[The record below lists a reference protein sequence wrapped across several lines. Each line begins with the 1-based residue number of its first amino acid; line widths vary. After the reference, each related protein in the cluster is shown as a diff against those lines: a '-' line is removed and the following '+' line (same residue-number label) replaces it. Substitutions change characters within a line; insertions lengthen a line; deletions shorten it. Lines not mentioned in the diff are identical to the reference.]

1 MEKVEEILQNL
12 VVWLSKAT
20 GISVGLYSLLLTYV
34 TGITFLWSLR
44 WLILKLVWRQ
54 TEDLQVR
61 YKWRKIS
68 GYAAFVLTVLLV
80 GRVLSEGFHSAATFL
95 GLLTA
100 GLAIALKDPL
110 VNLVGWM
117 LIIWRRPFAVGDRI
131 QIGIHAGDVMD
142 LTVFRFTLA
151 EIGNWVHADQ
161 ITGRIVHIPNGKVFV
176 EPVAIYSRGMHDF
189 IWNEVAVLVTF
200 ESNWKRAKDILNA
213 IAVAHAEHLAKPA
226 ERKLK
231 EYAKYYLIVQVAID
245 LTPRVFTTVEASG
258 ILLTVRHVCQSRHRR
273 ESTQGIWEDVLD
285 RFAECDDIDFAYP
298 TSRSYSNVT
307 EGKRNRGKTA
317 NICTRPEYRAYQCLS
332 NVELK

>member
-1 MEKVEEILQNL
+1 MEKFEEILQNS

-34 TGITFLWSLR
+34 AGITFLWSLR
-44 WLILKLVWRQ
+44 WLILKLIWRQ
-54 TEDLQVR
+54 TENLQVR
-61 YKWRKIS
+61 YKWQKIS

-80 GRVLSEGFHSAATFL
+80 GLALSEGFHSVATFL

-131 QIGIHAGDVMD
+131 QIGSHAGDVMD

-200 ESNWKRAKDILNA
+200 ESNWKRAKDILNE
-213 IAVAHAEHLAKPA
+213 IAVNRAGHLAEPA
-226 ERKLK
+226 ERKLM
-231 EYAKYYLIVQVAID
+231 EYARDFLIVQVD
-245 LTPRVFTTVEASG
+245 LTPMVFTTVEASG
-258 ILLTVRHVCQSRHRR
+258 ILLTVRHVCPSRHRR
-273 ESTQGIWEDVLD
+273 ESTQEIWEDVLD
-285 RFAECDDIDFAYP
+285 RFAECDDINFAYR
-298 TSRSYSNVT
+298 TTRSYNNVT
-307 EGKRNRGKTA
+307 EGKRGTGVKLPTFAHDPNTERT
-317 NICTRPEYRAYQCLS
+317 
-332 NVELK
+332 NV

>member
-1 MEKVEEILQNL
+1 MEKIEEILRNP
-12 VVWLSKAT
+12 VEWLNKAT
-20 GISVGLYSLLLTYV
+20 GIPVGLYNQLFTSLA
-34 TGITFLWSLR
+34 GITFLWFLR

-54 TEDLQVR
+54 TENLQVR

-68 GYAAFVLTVLLV
+68 GYAAFVLSVLLV
-80 GRVLSEGFHSAATFL
+80 GRILSEGFHSAATFL

-110 VNLVGWM
+110 VSLVGWIF
-117 LIIWRRPFAVGDRI
+117 IIWRRPFKVGDRI

-189 IWNEVAVLVTF
+189 IWNEVAVLITF
-200 ESNWKRAKDILNA
+200 ESNWKKAKDILNEM
-213 IAVAHAEHLAKPA
+213 AVTHAGHLAEPA
-226 ERKLK
+226 ESKLK
-231 EYAKYYLIVQVAID
+231 EYARDFLIVPVD

-273 ESTQGIWEDVLD
+273 ESTQEIWEDVLD
-285 RFAECDDIDFAYP
+285 RFAECDDINFAYP
-298 TSRSYSNVT
+298 TTRSYSNVT
-307 EGKRNRGKTA
+307 EGKRGTGA
-317 NICTRPEYRAYQCLS
+317 MRPTSTHDPNTEH
-332 NVELK
+332 

>member
-1 MEKVEEILQNL
+1 MEKIEEILQNL

-20 GISVGLYSLLLTYV
+20 GISVGLYSLLFTYV
-34 TGITFLWSLR
+34 AGIAFLWSLR

-54 TEDLQVR
+54 TENLQVR

-161 ITGRIVHIPNGKVFV
+161 ITGRIVHKGLYIRQILSSGLINHHPNIS
-176 EPVAIYSRGMHDF
+176 PVLSKDGVNRLIALPKAISSM
-189 IWNEVAVLVTF
+189 I
-200 ESNWKRAKDILNA
+200 
-213 IAVAHAEHLAKPA
+213 
-226 ERKLK
+226 
-231 EYAKYYLIVQVAID
+231 
-245 LTPRVFTTVEASG
+245 
-258 ILLTVRHVCQSRHRR
+258 
-273 ESTQGIWEDVLD
+273 
-285 RFAECDDIDFAYP
+285 
-298 TSRSYSNVT
+298 TS
-307 EGKRNRGKTA
+307 
-317 NICTRPEYRAYQCLS
+317 
-332 NVELK
+332 

>member
-1 MEKVEEILQNL
+1 MQCCRNELYLRELEVKSGVIMGNIEEILQDL

-20 GISVGLYSLLLTYV
+20 DISVGLYNLMFTSLAC
-34 TGITFLWSLR
+34 IAFIWSLR

-54 TEDLQVR
+54 TEDLRVR
-61 YKWRKIS
+61 YQWRRIS
-68 GYAAFVLTVLLV
+68 SYAAFVLTVLLA
-80 GRVLSEGFHSAATFL
+80 GRVLFEGFHGAATFL
-95 GLLTA
+95 GLLSA

-131 QIGIHAGDVMD
+131 QIGSHAGDVMD

-151 EIGNWVHADQ
+151 EIGNWVHSDQ

-200 ESNWKRAKDILNA
+200 ESNWKRAKDILNE
-213 IAVAHAEHLAKPA
+213 IAVAHAGNLAEPA

-231 EYAKYYLIVQVAID
+231 EYARDFLIVPIE

-273 ESTQGIWEDVLD
+273 ESTQEIWEDILD
-285 RFAECDDIDFAYP
+285 RFAECDDINFAYP

-307 EGKRNRGKTA
+307 VVSAEPG
-317 NICTRPEYRAYQCLS
+317 
-332 NVELK
+332 

>member
-1 MEKVEEILQNL
+1 
-12 VVWLSKAT
+12 
-20 GISVGLYSLLLTYV
+20 
-34 TGITFLWSLR
+34 
-44 WLILKLVWRQ
+44 
-54 TEDLQVR
+54 
-61 YKWRKIS
+61 
-68 GYAAFVLTVLLV
+68 VLTVLLA
-80 GRVLSEGFHSAATFL
+80 GRVLFEGFHGAATFL
-95 GLLTA
+95 GLLSA

-131 QIGIHAGDVMD
+131 QIGSHAGDVMD

-151 EIGNWVHADQ
+151 EIGNWVHSDQ

-200 ESNWKRAKDILNA
+200 ESNWKRAKDILNE
-213 IAVAHAEHLAKPA
+213 IAVAHAGNLAEPA

-231 EYAKYYLIVQVAID
+231 EYARDFLIVPIE

-273 ESTQGIWEDVLD
+273 ESTQEIWEDILD
-285 RFAECDDIDFAYP
+285 RFAECDDINFAYP

-307 EGKRNRGKTA
+307 VVSAEPG
-317 NICTRPEYRAYQCLS
+317 
-332 NVELK
+332 

>member
-1 MEKVEEILQNL
+1 MEKLEGILQNL

-20 GISVGLYSLLLTYV
+20 GISVGLYSLLLTFV
-34 TGITFLWSLR
+34 VGITFLWSLR

-61 YKWRKIS
+61 YKWQKIS

-80 GRVLSEGFHSAATFL
+80 GRVLSEGFHSVATFL

-131 QIGIHAGDVMD
+131 QIGSHAGDVMD

-200 ESNWKRAKDILNA
+200 ESNWKRAKDILNE
-213 IAVAHAEHLAKPA
+213 IAVIHAGHL
-226 ERKLK
+226 
-231 EYAKYYLIVQVAID
+231 V
-245 LTPRVFTTVEASG
+245 
-258 ILLTVRHVCQSRHRR
+258 LLRHIPS
-273 ESTQGIWEDVLD
+273 
-285 RFAECDDIDFAYP
+285 
-298 TSRSYSNVT
+298 
-307 EGKRNRGKTA
+307 
-317 NICTRPEYRAYQCLS
+317 
-332 NVELK
+332 

>member
-1 MEKVEEILQNL
+1 LKNL
-12 VVWLSKAT
+12 IVWLSKAT
-20 GISVGLYSLLLTYV
+20 GVSVELSSLLLTYV
-34 TGITFLWSLR
+34 AGIAFLLFLR

-61 YKWRKIS
+61 YKWQKIS
-68 GYAAFVLTVLLV
+68 GYAAFVLTVLLI
-80 GRVLSEGFHSAATFL
+80 GRELSEGFHSAATFL

-176 EPVAIYSRGMHDF
+176 DPVAIYSRGMHDF

-200 ESNWKRAKDILNA
+200 ESNWKRAKDILNE
-213 IAVAHAEHLAKPA
+213 IAVAHAGKLAEPA

-231 EYAKYYLIVQVAID
+231 EYARDFLIMPVD

-258 ILLTVRHVCQSRHRR
+258 ILLTVRHICQSRHRR
-273 ESTQGIWEDVLD
+273 ESTQEIWEDVLD
-285 RFAECDDIDFAYP
+285 RFAECDDVDFAYP

-307 EGKRNRGKTA
+307 EGKRVNRCNATDV
-317 NICTRPEYRAYQCLS
+317 CP
-332 NVELK
+332 

>member
-1 MEKVEEILQNL
+1 MEKIEKIMQNPVE
-12 VVWLSKAT
+12 WLNKTT
-20 GISVGLYSLLLTYV
+20 GIPVGLYNQLFISLIGIVFLL
-34 TGITFLWSLR
+34 FLR
-44 WLILKLVWRQ
+44 WLTLKLVWRQ

-61 YKWRKIS
+61 YQWRKIS
-68 GYAAFVLTVLLV
+68 GYAAYVLALFLV
-80 GRVLSEGFHSAATFL
+80 GRVWFEGFHGAGTFL
-95 GLLTA
+95 GLLSA

-117 LIIWRRPFAVGDRI
+117 FIIWRRPFAVGDRI

-176 EPVAIYSRGMHDF
+176 EPVAIYSLGMHDF

-200 ESNWKRAKDILNA
+200 ESNWKRAKDILNE
-213 IAVAHAEHLAKPA
+213 IAVARAGNLSEPA

-231 EYAKYYLIVQVAID
+231 EYAKYYLIVVPVD
-245 LTPRVFTTVEASG
+245 LTPRVFTTVVANG

-273 ESTQGIWEDVLD
+273 ESTQEIWEDVLD
-285 RFAECDDIDFAYP
+285 RFAACDDVDFAYP

-307 EGKRNRGKTA
+307 EGKRGTGA
-317 NICTRPEYRAYQCLS
+317 MRPT
-332 NVELK
+332 

>member
-1 MEKVEEILQNL
+1 MEKIEEIMQNL
-12 VVWLSKAT
+12 VTWLSNAT
-20 GISVGLYSLLLTYV
+20 GISLGLYSLLLTYV
-34 TGITFLWSLR
+34 AGIAFLWSLR

-68 GYAAFVLTVLLV
+68 GYAAFVLTVLLS
-80 GRVLSEGFHSAATFL
+80 GPVLSEGFHGAATFL

-117 LIIWRRPFAVGDRI
+117 LIIWQRPFAVGDRI
-131 QIGIHAGDVMD
+131 QIGRHAGDVMD

-151 EIGNWVHADQ
+151 EVGNWVHPDQ

-189 IWNEVAVLVTF
+189 IWNEVAVLIRF
-200 ESNWKRAKDILNA
+200 ESNWKRAKVILND
-213 IAVAHAEHLAKPA
+213 IAVAHAEHLAAPA

-231 EYAKYYLIVQVAID
+231 EYARDFLIVPID
-245 LTPRVFTTVEASG
+245 LTPRVFTTVEESG
-258 ILLTVRHVCQSRHRR
+258 VLLTVRHICHSRHRR
-273 ESTQGIWEDVLD
+273 ESTQEIWEDALD
-285 RFAECDDIDFAYP
+285 RFAECHDIDFAYP
-298 TSRSYSNVT
+298 TKRAYDNVT
-307 EGKRNRGKTA
+307 EGKRGAGANRNGT
-317 NICTRPEYRAYQCLS
+317 NG
-332 NVELK
+332 

>member
-1 MEKVEEILQNL
+1 MGNIEEILQDL

-20 GISVGLYSLLLTYV
+20 DISVGLYNLMFTSLAC
-34 TGITFLWSLR
+34 IAFIWSLR

-54 TEDLQVR
+54 TEDLRVR
-61 YKWRKIS
+61 YQWRRIS
-68 GYAAFVLTVLLV
+68 SYAAFVLTVLLA
-80 GRVLSEGFHSAATFL
+80 GRVLFEGFHGAATFL
-95 GLLTA
+95 GLLSA

-131 QIGIHAGDVMD
+131 QIGSHAGDVMD

-151 EIGNWVHADQ
+151 EIGNWVHSDQ

-200 ESNWKRAKDILNA
+200 ESNWKRAKDILNE
-213 IAVAHAEHLAKPA
+213 IAVAHAGNLAEPA

-231 EYAKYYLIVQVAID
+231 EYARDFLIVPIE

-273 ESTQGIWEDVLD
+273 ESTQEIWEDILD
-285 RFAECDDIDFAYP
+285 RFAECDDINFAYP

-307 EGKRNRGKTA
+307 VVSAEPG
-317 NICTRPEYRAYQCLS
+317 
-332 NVELK
+332 